1 MLSKKQK
8 INKNV
13 KLLSVLIIKNEKL
26 IVVIKKYKIN
36 EKKNA

>member
-13 KLLSVLIIKNEKL
+13 KLLLVLIIKNEKL